1 MFLRVRVCE
10 FLIFLKQKPDA
21 SERRE
26 LLVHPGVM
34 LLLSADRQTA
44 MSESKR
50 VMESCRNSLSV
61 KAMQGAGWRRLVR

>member
-10 FLIFLKQKPDA
+10 FLFFLKKKKKPDG

-34 LLLSADRQTA
+34 LLLSADRQTD
-44 MSESKR
+44 SHE
-50 VMESCRNSLSV
+50 
-61 KAMQGAGWRRLVR
+61 